1 MKLKYMKLKYILFIF
16 IGIFIYFI
24 LNNFSGFSVGIPDA
38 AAAATTRNLSDPDHR
53 LLVAEQDIK
62 RAIALAEQEFA
73 KKYTGGGHTR
83 PIYITDNNG
92 HWVIA
97 NLLRFENISTFIVSH
112 DIFEYNKDTGK
123 IDINETNTT
132 IEVEDIGTT
141 WIPFEYIPGLG
152 LEDNI
157 FTQHKLDTAYEII
170 QKNVEDFHKN
180 DYPDGDATI
189 YLEDEEAHIKKIF
202 YISQKY
208 HNKSLKEFMDS
219 DDYSEDFLSGGGV
232 GIYILLT
239 GESTNVNIKKNTY
252 VYIDQ
257 LFKDNILNYLA
268 NPKDTFL
275 FSPIFGINITN
286 DTIKDDIIIKL
297 PKEEVDLDG
306 ELKGIGDQGWIKEYI
321 YPVSEKLLGKYI
333 WYITRSLGERGHP
346 QDLGRRYIKSKII
359 EILDS
364 EPNKIKIESLETIDG
379 VGQYGKKGY
388 KHYIVLIPRLYNKMH
403 GWNYY
408 QKLK

>member
-1 MKLKYMKLKYILFIF
+1 MKLKYILFIF

-38 AAAATTRNLSDPDHR
+38 DGLPSY
-53 LLVAEQDIK
+53 EK
-62 RAIALAEQEFA
+62 AIADDVAKWEKENQRYLFEQEFTR
-73 KKYTGGGHTR
+73 KHTGGGHTR

-97 NLLRFENISTFIVSH
+97 NVLRFENISTFIVSH

-132 IEVEDIGTT
+132 IEVEDIGKT

-208 HNKSLKEFMDS
+208 HNKSLREFMDS
-219 DDYSEDFLSGGGV
+219 DDYSEDFLSGSGV

-239 GESTNVNIKKNTY
+239 GKSTNKNIKKKNTY
-252 VYIDQ
+252 VYIYQ

-275 FSPIFGINITN
+275 LSPIFGINITD
-286 DTIKDDIIIKL
+286 DTMKDDIIIKL

-306 ELKGIGDQGWIKEYI
+306 ELKGIEDLGWIEEYI
-321 YPVSEKLLGKYI
+321 SPPSDKLLGKYI
-333 WYITRSLGERGHP
+333 WYITRPLGERGDPHQDP
-346 QDLGRRYIKSKII
+346 HQDLGRRYIKSKII

-364 EPNKIKIESLETIDG
+364 EPNKIRIESLETIDG
-379 VGQYGKKGY
+379 VGQYGEKGY
-388 KHYIVLIPRLYNKMH
+388 KHFILLIPRMYNQMH